1 MQSSK
6 TEETQMKKTMIA
18 TTLALAV
25 SAVNAETIESKKP
38 EHIGF
43 GSGVAV
49 GAAIAGPVG
58 VVVGGTLGALIGHDV
73 VQESALARKNQE
85 LANLNKEIS
94 KARSQLALVNAKQAK
109 TQTEMVAL
117 RELLSDLSVAVHFD
131 INSAMT
137 AGQYRQALKAVAKAS
152 RSIDGLTVRLIG
164 HADVSG
170 SERYNQHLSE
180 ARAASVGQVLQEVGA
195 SPMMIRTEGRGEQ
208 EALADGQN
216 RYYALDRR
224 VDIQLSFDGK
234 PVNEGLYSVR

>member
-1 MQSSK
+1 
-6 TEETQMKKTMIA
+6 MKKTMIA

-85 LANLNKEIS
+85 LATLNKEIS

-234 PVNEGLYSVR
+234 SVHEGLYSVR

>member
-1 MQSSK
+1 
-6 TEETQMKKTMIA
+6 MKKIMIA
-18 TTLALAV
+18 TTLAFAV
-25 SAVNAETIESKKP
+25 SAVNAETTESKMP
-38 EHIGF
+38 EHVGF
-43 GSGVAV
+43 GSGAAV

-73 VQESALARKNQE
+73 VQERALARKNQE
-85 LANLNKEIS
+85 LANLNQEIS
-94 KARSQLALVNAKQAK
+94 KARSQLALVNAKHAK
-109 TQTEMVAL
+109 TQTEMAAL
-117 RELLSDLSVAVHFD
+117 NELLSDLSVAVHFD

-152 RSIDGLTVRLIG
+152 HSIDGLTVRLIG
-164 HADVSG
+164 HADARG
-170 SERYNQHLSE
+170 SERYNQYLSE

-195 SPMMIRTEGRGEQ
+195 SPLLIRTEGRGEQ

>member
-1 MQSSK
+1 
-6 TEETQMKKTMIA
+6 MKKLMIV
-18 TTLALAV
+18 TTLAFAV
-25 SAVNAETIESKKP
+25 SAVNAETTESRMP
-38 EHIGF
+38 EHVGF
-43 GSGVAV
+43 GSGAAI

-58 VVVGGTLGALIGHDV
+58 VVVGGTLGALIGTDV
-73 VQESALARKNQE
+73 VQERALARKNQE
-85 LANLNKEIS
+85 LANLNQEIS
-94 KARSQLALVNAKQAK
+94 KARSQLALVNAEQAK
-109 TQTEMVAL
+109 TQAEMFAL

-137 AGQYRQALKAVAKAS
+137 AGQYRHALKAVAKAS

-164 HADVSG
+164 HADVRG

-234 PVNEGLYSVR
+234 SVNEGLYSVR